1 MDRFQHKKTEEKIN
15 LSGPIFAQKGN
26 SPRSC
31 SKQDTKEPYM
41 WSWGSSKS
49 GDNFHWVR
57 QIWGSF
63 LENGYKGSFSRQ
75 VPENVVPF
83 IVGGVESE
91 KNQWPWMAALFIDD
105 AWYILH
111 KVVFLFFFF
120 LIFLTSGFL
129 CQVLRRFSDI
139 RKLCPDSSTL
149 CWCSYN
155 IITSTVLLPCYRERP
170 TLTSCLERTM

>member
-26 SPRSC
+26 SPRNC

-41 WSWGSSKS
+41 WNWGSSKS
-49 GDNFHWVR
+49 GDISFFLFLKMIHNFHRVR
-57 QIWGSF
+57 QLWGSF

-75 VPENVVPF
+75 VPENVAPF

-105 AWYILH
+105 AWSLFCTKSFILLLLSH
-111 KVVFLFFFF
+111 ISDFQISLPGSVE
-120 LIFLTSGFL
+120 
-129 CQVLRRFSDI
+129 VLWYP
-139 RKLCPDSSTL
+139 KTL
-149 CWCSYN
+149 SWQQH
-155 IITSTVLLPCYRERP
+155 IVL
-170 TLTSCLERTM
+170 M